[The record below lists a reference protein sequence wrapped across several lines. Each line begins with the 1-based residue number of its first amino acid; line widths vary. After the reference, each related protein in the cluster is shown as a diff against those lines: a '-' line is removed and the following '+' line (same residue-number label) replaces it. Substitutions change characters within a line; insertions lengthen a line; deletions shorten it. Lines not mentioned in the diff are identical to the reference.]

1 MTAERA
7 AVLAAVAALVD
18 RLPRDRQARV
28 AVDGVTAAGKSTFA
42 DELAARTARPALR
55 VTVDDFHRPRAERH
69 AHGEGPESYYRDAF
83 DLAALRDAL
92 DEAAPDALLLVDGV
106 FLLRPELA
114 GAWELSIF
122 LAVDRDGALERA
134 VERDAARMGGRDA
147 ARARYEARYFPGE
160 TLYLETVHPEQLAD
174 VVVENTDPD
183 RPRLDRRPS

>member
-18 RLPRDRQARV
+18 HLPRDRPARV
-28 AVDGVTAAGKSTFA
+28 AIDGVTAAGKSTFA
-42 DELAARTARPALR
+42 DELAARTTRPALR
-55 VTVDDFHRPRAERH
+55 ATIDDFHRPHAERH
-69 AHGEGPESYYRDAF
+69 ARGEGPESYYHDTF
-83 DLAALRDAL
+83 DLSALRAALG
-92 DEAAPDALLLVDGV
+92 EAAPDALLLVDGV

-122 LAVDRDGALERA
+122 LVADRTVALRRA
-134 VERDAARMGGRDA
+134 IERDADRMGGRDA
-147 ARARYEARYFPGE
+147 ARARYEAQYFPGE
-160 TLYLETVHPEQLAD
+160 TFYLETVHPEQLAD